1 MCTIVGKRLMV
12 KKGCDW
18 RTELDMFSHDCDINP
33 QSHLLLAN
41 HIVKHD
47 VLCEYLNMYG
57 EKPYFIEER
66 SYSEVYRLTTNN
78 ICPGSIQT
86 NRKYCSAILTILTL
100 WVDSLN
106 TSGLILHNSS
116 ISDEPQQHNAS
127 FFTIKLAPSLL
138 FMWYVCTTCQARHI
152 TDPLPTHNTLK
163 QLHQTFILQTERAGH
178 TDTIMRDLLVFTSV
192 TAFTR
197 SQQICH
203 DP

>member
-1 MCTIVGKRLMV
+1 MCTIVGKWLMV
-12 KKGCDW
+12 KIRCDW

-47 VLCEYLNMYG
+47 VLCEYLNMYR

-78 ICPGSIQT
+78 SIGPGSIQT
-86 NRKYCSAILTILTL
+86 NRKYCSAILTL

-106 TSGLILHNSS
+106 TWGLISHNSFNFRWTS
-116 ISDEPQQHNAS
+116 TAWCQLLLHHKTSTFITVHVLCVHHLPGKTHYWSTTYPQYME
-127 FFTIKLAPSLL
+127 IAP
-138 FMWYVCTTCQARHI
+138 
-152 TDPLPTHNTLK
+152 P
-163 QLHQTFILQTERAGH
+163 TFILQMERAGH
-178 TDTIMRDLLVFTSV
+178 TDTIMRDSLVFTSV

-197 SQQICH
+197 FKQICH

>member
-1 MCTIVGKRLMV
+1 
-12 KKGCDW
+12 
-18 RTELDMFSHDCDINP
+18 
-33 QSHLLLAN
+33 
-41 HIVKHD
+41 
-47 VLCEYLNMYG
+47 MYR

-66 SYSEVYRLTTNN
+66 GYSEVYRLMTNN
-78 ICPGSIQT
+78 SIGPGSIQT
-86 NRKYCSAILTILTL
+86 NRKYCSAILTL

-127 FFTIKLAPSLL
+127 FFFTIKLAPLLL

-163 QLHQTFILQTERAGH
+163 QLHQTFILQMERAGH
-178 TDTIMRDLLVFTSV
+178 IDTIMRDLLVFTSV

-203 DP
+203 DPQCS